1 MAKKISGKIC
11 NLGYACD
18 GCPYH
23 RERNGKIL
31 CYKTFYEKRIVKKC
45 SHAGCSEKGIV
56 KGLCRNHYQQ
66 KRYKEN
72 AIVRDKF
79 RQYVKKYYKT
89 YRVKKKIE
97 EPDYFTNKYRK
108 WRMENPEKYA
118 FNSARYYVRKLS
130 PLMFEKL
137 IEETKEYQ
145 KKRKRI

>member
-1 MAKKISGKIC
+1 MAKKIDGKIC

-31 CYKTFYEKRIVKKC
+31 CYKTFYEKKEVKKC
-45 SHAGCSEKGIV
+45 SNIGCKEIGIV

-66 KRYKEN
+66 KRYNEN
-72 AIVRDKF
+72 EIVREKF
-79 RQYVKKYYKT
+79 KEYVRKHSKKYRT
-89 YRVKKKIE
+89 KKKME
-97 EPDYFTNKYRK
+97 EPNYFTNKYRR

-118 FNSARYYVRKLS
+118 FNSARYYSRKLS

-137 IEETKEYQ
+137 IEETKEYF